1 MAKLQ
6 SHKYPTCID
15 TCNECLEAFDLF
27 AVKCLYDENVKSL
40 AKCVELCVTCSHACA
55 AASVVMSGESQYSKK
70 VCDLCA

>member
-6 SHKYPTCID
+6 SQKYRTCID
-15 TCNECLEAFDLF
+15 ACNECLEACELC

-55 AASVVMSGESQYSKK
+55 AASVVMSEEGQYSKK